1 MYASTMK
8 LALIAALSLAASN
21 ADADCAFSGLIA
33 KPITVANTAL
43 PADGGIVIAA
53 LPDRTG
59 KLDPGDP
66 ALDHAFVIKGVAKAT
81 ARSLAPGLAVV
92 PVPANTTEL
101 YDQVGKPVLAIKTTT
116 DKPKLAP
123 APIVKKIEYTL
134 GRRRGIEQVFV
145 TIDKLPADALAIVL
159 SDPKGKPKSWG
170 LVSRTTGG
178 RLLGFSSTSCQALPN
193 GTVPSKE
200 GDQVIV
206 QLVDAYGRLSAPT
219 RPLRITLVGP

>member
-1 MYASTMK
+1 MYAGTMK
-8 LALIAALSLAASN
+8 LALIAALSLVASN
-21 ADADCAFSGLIA
+21 ADADCAFSGLTA
-33 KPITVANTAL
+33 KPITAANTAL

-53 LPDRTG
+53 LPDRAG
-59 KLDPGDP
+59 KLGTGDA
-66 ALDHAFVIKGVAKAT
+66 ALKHELVIKGVTKPIT
-81 ARSLAPGLAVV
+81 RTLAPGLAVLA
-92 PVPANTTEL
+92 VPASTTEI
-101 YDQVGKPVLAIKTTT
+101 YDQTGKPVLAIKTTT

-123 APIVKKIEYTL
+123 APVVKAIEYTL

-145 TIDKLPADALAIVL
+145 TIDKLPADALAVVL

-170 LVSRTTGG
+170 LVTKNTGG
-178 RLLGFSSTSCQALPN
+178 RLLGYSSTSCQALPN

-219 RPLRITLVGP
+219 KPLRITLVGP